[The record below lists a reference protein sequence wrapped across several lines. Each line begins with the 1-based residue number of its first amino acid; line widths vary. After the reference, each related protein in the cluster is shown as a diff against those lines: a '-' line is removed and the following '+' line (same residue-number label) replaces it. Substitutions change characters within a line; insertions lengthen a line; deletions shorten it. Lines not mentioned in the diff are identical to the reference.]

1 MNGFEHYTPE
11 MLVYYHALSPGLQEA
26 VRRCPQRVNSLESLA
41 RAAEL
46 CAQSGLA
53 AESGAPD

>member
-11 MLVYYHALSPGLQEA
+11 MLIYYHSLSPGLQKA
-26 VRRCPQRVNSLESLA
+26 VRSGAHRVTSIEELE

-53 AESGAPD
+53 ADGAAD